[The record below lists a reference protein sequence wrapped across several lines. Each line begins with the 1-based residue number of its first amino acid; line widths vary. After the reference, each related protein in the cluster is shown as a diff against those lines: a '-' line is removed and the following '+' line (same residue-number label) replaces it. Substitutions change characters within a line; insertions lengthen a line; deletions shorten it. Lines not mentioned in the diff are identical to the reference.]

1 MKQFNT
7 INEKYIQDID
17 DEDEDDIVSSSGFE
31 KHKRPSTKDFE
42 FYFDL

>member
-17 DEDEDDIVSSSGFE
+17 DEDDDDIVSSSGFE
-31 KHKRPSTKDFE
+31 NRKRPSTKDFE